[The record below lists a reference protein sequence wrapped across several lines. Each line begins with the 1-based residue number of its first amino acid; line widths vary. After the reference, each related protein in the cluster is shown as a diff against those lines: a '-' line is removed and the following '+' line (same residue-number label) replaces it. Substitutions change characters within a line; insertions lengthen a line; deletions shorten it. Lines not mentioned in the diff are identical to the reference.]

1 MNYTHLDFM
10 LPEQAF
16 TKKPFSKAPATLEG
30 GGGGGKSGPSVVER
44 PAFTPPPAAP
54 AVEATSTQS
63 LAKSPEDEMKRK
75 ADALKLGAKSL
86 AIPTTTGVTGST
98 SVGTGSA

>member
-1 MNYTHLDFM
+1 MKYNHFDM

-30 GGGGGKSGPSVVER
+30 GGGGKSGPSVVER

-54 AVEATSTQS
+54 VVEATSTQT
-63 LAKSPEDEMKRK
+63 LAQTPQDEMKRK
-75 ADALKLGAKSL
+75 QDALKLGAKSL
-86 AIPTTTGVTGST
+86 QIPTTTGATATGQA
-98 SVGTGSA
+98 GTGAA

>member
-1 MNYTHLDFM
+1 MNYNHFDM

-16 TKKPFSKAPATLEG
+16 TKKLIGKGLATLE

-54 AVEATSTQS
+54 AVEATSTQT
-63 LAKSPEDEMKRK
+63 LAQTPQDEMKRK
-75 ADALKLGAKSL
+75 QDALKLGAKSL
-86 AIPTTTGVTGST
+86 QIPTTTGATATGQA
-98 SVGTGSA
+98 GTGTA